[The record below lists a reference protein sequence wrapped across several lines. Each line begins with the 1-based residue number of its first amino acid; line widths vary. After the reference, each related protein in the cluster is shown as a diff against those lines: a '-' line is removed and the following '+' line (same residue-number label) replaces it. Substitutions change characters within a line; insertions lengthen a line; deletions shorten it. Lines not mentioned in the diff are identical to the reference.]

1 MSSEPE
7 PSLSE
12 YTEVP
17 LEDWVMTDGD
27 RRELEIQIR
36 MFREGSRAVR
46 EEVEWLE
53 KQTFRSGSTTRAKS
67 STRGRFQK
75 RSARGTTRE
84 SSTSRSPRCNSV
96 RSHGIKGTA
105 APRMAPPGSLDRD
118 GAKRAD
124 RDGLGV
130 VGERLVMGRP
140 VEADEAEHVAV
151 L

>member
-53 KQTFRSGSTTRAKS
+53 KHNFPIWIYHEGEVVDARTLPEEKRARNNEREFDLSKPAMQLRPKS
-67 STRGRFQK
+67 WDKGNGGASD
-75 RSARGTTRE
+75 
-84 SSTSRSPRCNSV
+84 
-96 RSHGIKGTA
+96 GTA
-105 APRMAPPGSLDRD
+105 
-118 GAKRAD
+118 
-124 RDGLGV
+124 
-130 VGERLVMGRP
+130 RLT
-140 VEADEAEHVAV
+140 
-151 L
+151 